1 MIPGEGRAGEILLD
15 RENDLF
21 QVLSALKSNRR
32 KRSELG
38 ELFVE
43 GVAPIKAAAKAGLE
57 FARFVFVDYGG
68 LSDWA
73 KGLVGGHPEASR
85 ICASR
90 EIMAKLSDREEGS
103 EIVATVRKRD
113 LDLSEARLPDEPFV
127 LVMDRP
133 SNHGNLGSILRSCDA
148 FGVDL
153 VVTTGHGV
161 DLFDPA
167 VIRASLGAVF
177 TTQALH
183 EESSGRVEAWLSG
196 LKAAD
201 PSFRIV
207 GTDSGSS
214 VGLAEARLAR
224 PLALLLGNE
233 AKGLSVRLKAF
244 VDQMVMIPMTGAVD
258 SLNVACAA
266 SIFIY
271 EVFSRD
277 LAAKGEGL
285 GE

>member
-1 MIPGEGRAGEILLD
+1 MSGEKGRQGDEIILD

-43 GVAPIKAAAKAGLE
+43 GVAPIKAAARSGCE
-57 FARFVFVDYGG
+57 FARFAYVEYGG

-73 KGLVGGHPEASR
+73 KGLVSEHPEAAR
-85 ICASR
+85 VRVASS
-90 EIMAKLSDREEGS
+90 IMAKLSDREEGS
-103 EIVATVRKRD
+103 ELLATVRKRE
-113 LDLSEARLPDEPFV
+113 LDLSMARLPPEPFV
-127 LVMDRP
+127 LVIDRP

-153 VVTTGHGV
+153 LVTTGHGV
-161 DLFDPA
+161 DLFDPT
-167 VIRASLGAVF
+167 VVRASLGAAF
-177 TTQALH
+177 STQALH
-183 EESSGRVEAWLSG
+183 EESSGRLEDWLSG

-201 PSFRIV
+201 PAFRIV
-207 GTDSGSS
+207 GTDSNSS
-214 VGLAEARLAR
+214 VDVSEARLAR
-224 PLALLLGNE
+224 PMALLLGNE

-244 VDQMVMIPMTGAVD
+244 VDQMVRIPMVGAVD

-266 SIFIY
+266 SIFLY
-271 EVFSRD
+271 EAFSRSD
-277 LAAKGEGL
+277 RQG
-285 GE
+285 